1 MHNHSGATG
10 RVGGRASREFAA
22 CVGARAERCARQ
34 FNDRVHSVPAARS
47 SIERGIGRRASVSAT
62 ASGSATVELRL
73 ARFPDATEGSTAEDR
88 WRSARAVTVGF
99 TLTAPTL
106 SNY

>member
-1 MHNHSGATG
+1 M
-10 RVGGRASREFAA
+10 REFNEIECTAFPL
-22 CVGARAERCARQ
+22 RAVVL
-34 FNDRVHSVPAARS
+34 NVVS
-47 SIERGIGRRASVSAT
+47 GASVSAT

-73 ARFPDATEGSTAEDR
+73 GRFPDATEGSTAEDR

-99 TLTAPTL
+99 ALTAPTL